1 MPDVHVSQ
9 LKLNKDMF
17 CLLVSAL
24 KTVNKYP
31 FHGLLSA
38 TFFVPA
44 FCGQFCYLEW
54 LPSLVLE
61 SCLLFLKVQGGC
73 AVPHAEDM
81 NAR

>member
-9 LKLNKDMF
+9 LKMNKGMF

-31 FHGLLSA
+31 INDLLSA
-38 TFFVPA
+38 TFFVCA

-61 SCLLFLKVQGGC
+61 CCLLFLKDQEGC
-73 AVPHAEDM
+73 DVPYAEDTS
-81 NAR
+81 AR